1 MTATITRPRS
11 KPLRKRRAYVPT
23 GEVGTHLAAA
33 AALVTQ
39 IKALE
44 KELEPHR
51 KFLLNHLQSRDLTM
65 VTQGHVQAHR
75 KVRHS
80 WTYSPSTERDALA
93 LRQTQKWEQSKG
105 IAKDDPT
112 VYVSITFA
120 KPQA

>member
-1 MTATITRPRS
+1 MTATLTRPRT
-11 KPLRKRRAYVPT
+11 KPERKRRTYVPT
-23 GEVGTHLAAA
+23 GDVGKHLTEAAS
-33 AALVTQ
+33 LISQ

-51 KFLLNHLQSRDLTM
+51 KFLLAHLQARDLSM
-65 VTQGHVQAHR
+65 VSQGQVEAHR

-80 WTYSPSTERDALA
+80 WTYSPSTEREALA
-93 LRQTQKWEQSKG
+93 LRQAQQFEQAQG

-120 KPQA
+120 ES